1 MSMNRSRKE
10 TPVGLLNVLGFLVFL
25 AVAAYFG
32 QQYAR
37 NAPFCQNLGL
47 ENFCN
52 R

>member
-1 MSMNRSRKE
+1 MSMNRSSKE
-10 TPVGLLNVLGFLVFL
+10 SPVGLLYVLSFVVIL

-32 QQYAR
+32 QDYAR
-37 NAPFCQNLGL
+37 NAPFCEKLGL